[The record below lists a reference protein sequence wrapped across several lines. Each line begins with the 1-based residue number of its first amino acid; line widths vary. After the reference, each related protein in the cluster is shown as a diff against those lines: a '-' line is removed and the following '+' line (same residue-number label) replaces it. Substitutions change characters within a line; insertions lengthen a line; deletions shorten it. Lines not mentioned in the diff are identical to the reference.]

1 MPIKHLFRPIQM
13 TLAALTIGVAVSAG
27 AASSVAPPV
36 IGPSGM
42 PTQAWFKESS
52 NDLARD
58 LADAVKSGKRLA
70 IVWEQRG
77 CYYCKRMHDVNFQV
91 RDVVD
96 YVRARFEF
104 VQLNLRGNR
113 VLMDLDGNPVT
124 EAMLAR
130 KNRVTGTPTVQF
142 LDGKG
147 KEVFRMPGSRYI
159 TPRRVWASAFPC
171 SAESLYHFRALP

>member
-104 VQLNLRGNR
+104 VQVKTCHRAIL
-113 VLMDLDGNPVT
+113 P
-124 EAMLAR
+124 LA
-130 KNRVTGTPTVQF
+130 KLGELISILKP
-142 LDGKG
+142 LGY
-147 KEVFRMPGSRYI
+147 P
-159 TPRRVWASAFPC
+159 ASARSFFAP
-171 SAESLYHFRALP
+171 SGL